1 MGYKFI
7 AFTFSLIL
15 LTYTLA
21 AQETGTLYLKK
32 VNGKIGWFKNGDEKK
47 HLKYTGEIFEG
58 KPNGTG
64 ELNSPSRGKY
74 SGEYKN
80 GLMHGQVTHTYVN
93 GKKRIGEF
101 RKGKPWNVKSFD
113 KKISFGKN
121 PIHHFFIE
129 RYLEAYKT
137 QFDDF
142 LKSIIKKTKPN
153 VSFED
158 GKKALIIANSAT
170 ESVKYNKLVKLKN

>member
-1 MGYKFI
+1 MCILKSNKGVLVHINNSRRAVYGYDQRLEVFGSKGMLVSDNI
-7 AFTFSLIL
+7 S
-15 LTYTLA
+15 
-21 AQETGTLYLKK
+21 
-32 VNGKIGWFKNGDEKK
+32 
-47 HLKYTGEIFEG
+47 
-58 KPNGTG
+58 PN
-64 ELNSPSRGKY
+64 
-74 SGEYKN
+74 
-80 GLMHGQVTHTYVN
+80 
-93 GKKRIGEF
+93 
-101 RKGKPWNVKSFD
+101 NVKSYD